1 MSVLI
6 NVPSQAGGRKRLRDN
21 PSPLTIESSD
31 DIDLFFSGVSSKRA
45 TYNCYWDGG
54 LECTSSPL
62 TPESGITDMSSPPG
76 ATSMDIHDATADSP
90 VTRNNAMSSPG
101 PCNVTA
107 GIGSIVPVQAT
118 LQPQQ
123 TDKGFI
129 LRIVDQPEENY
140 RARYDSEGCRGPMK
154 GRSGGYPT
162 IEVSCLLHC
171 SMHALFINHGS

>member
-6 NVPSQAGGRKRLRDN
+6 NAVPSQAGGRKRLRDN
-21 PSPLTIESSD
+21 QSPLV
-31 DIDLFFSGVSSKRA
+31 IDQDQDLDLLISGVPSKRA
-45 TYNCYWDGG
+45 TYNCYWDG

-76 ATSMDIHDATADSP
+76 AEVHDNAADSP
-90 VTRNNAMSSPG
+90 VMRTAAMSSPG

-107 GIGSIVPVQAT
+107 GSGIGSIVPLT
-118 LQPQQ
+118 TQPQQ
-123 TDKGFI
+123 TAKGFM
-129 LRIVDQPEENY
+129 LRILDQPEENY

-162 IEVSCLLHC
+162 IEVSCK
-171 SMHALFINHGS
+171 